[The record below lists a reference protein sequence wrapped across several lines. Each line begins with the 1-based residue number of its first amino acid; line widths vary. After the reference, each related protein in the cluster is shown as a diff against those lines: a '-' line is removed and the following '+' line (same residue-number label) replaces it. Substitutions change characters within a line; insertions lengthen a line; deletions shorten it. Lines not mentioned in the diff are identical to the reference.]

1 MKLKEYKYKIN
12 GIRFTVGVGE
22 VKDNEV
28 YVEVNG
34 TPYHVE
40 LDTSVNA
47 PAPIKQTKLVEQPK
61 SAAAAPRTESGQK
74 VIATPKAE
82 RSGASAVKSPLPGT
96 VMGFTVNVGDTVKS
110 GDTVCILEAMK
121 MENDI
126 HSTKDGVV
134 KEILVRVGDAVPEG
148 GDLMIIE

>member
-12 GIRFTVGVGE
+12 GMRFTVGVGDI
-22 VKDNEV
+22 KDNEV

-40 LDTSVNA
+40 LDKSPA
-47 PAPIKQTKLVEQPK
+47 PATIIERPK
-61 SAAAAPRTESGQK
+61 AAQEAPRTETGERVVAQP
-74 VIATPKAE
+74 VAPKAL
-82 RSGASAVKSPLPGT
+82 STSVKSPLPGT
-96 VMGFTVNVGDTVKS
+96 IMGFKVNVGDKVEM

-126 HSTKDGVV
+126 HSTQQGIV
-134 KEILVRVGDAVPEG
+134 KEILVKVGDAVPEG
-148 GDLMIIE
+148 GDIMIIE

>member
-12 GIRFTVGVGE
+12 GLKFTVGVGD
-22 VKDNEV
+22 VTDNEV

-40 LDTSVNA
+40 LDKTPEKKTS
-47 PAPIKQTKLVEQPK
+47 IVEKPK
-61 SAAAAPRTESGQK
+61 SAAEAPRTESGEK
-74 VIATPKAE
+74 VVAKLVIASKA
-82 RSGASAVKSPLPGT
+82 APVKSPLPGT
-96 VMGFTVNVGDTVKS
+96 IMSFPVKVGDTVKS

-126 HSTKDGVV
+126 HTIKGGVV
-134 KEILVRVGDAVPEG
+134 K
-148 GDLMIIE
+148 

>member
-12 GIRFTVGVGE
+12 GIRFNVGVGE
-22 VKDNEV
+22 MTGNEI

-40 LDTSVNA
+40 LDKSTEKVVSN
-47 PAPIKQTKLVEQPK
+47 VEKPK
-61 SAAAAPRTESGQK
+61 VAEEAPRTESGEK
-74 VIATPKAE
+74 VVAKPVVASKA
-82 RSGASAVKSPLPGT
+82 AAVKSPLPGT
-96 VMGFTVNVGDTVKS
+96 VMKFTVSVGDTVNA

-126 HSTKDGVV
+126 HTVKGGVV
-134 KEILVRVGDAVPEG
+134 KEILCKVGDSVLEG
-148 GDLMIIE
+148 TDLMVIE

>member
-12 GIRFTVGVGE
+12 GMRFTVGVGDI
-22 VKDNEV
+22 KDNEV

-40 LDTSVNA
+40 LDKSPA
-47 PAPIKQTKLVEQPK
+47 PANIIEKPK
-61 SAAAAPRTESGQK
+61 AAMEAPRTETGEK
-74 VIATPKAE
+74 IVAKPVAVKAL
-82 RSGASAVKSPLPGT
+82 STAVKSPLPGT
-96 VMGFTVNVGDTVKS
+96 IMGFTVKVGDKVNM

-126 HSTKDGVV
+126 HSTQEGVV
-134 KEILVRVGDAVPEG
+134 KEILVKVGDAVPEG
-148 GDLMIIE
+148 GDIMIIE

>member
-40 LDTSVNA
+40 LDSLPDKKIASLEKPKPV
-47 PAPIKQTKLVEQPK
+47 VQPGAQPETIEK
-61 SAAAAPRTESGQK
+61 P
-74 VIATPKAE
+74 VIAKPVIASKA
-82 RSGASAVKSPLPGT
+82 AAVKSPLPGT
-96 VMGFTVNVGDTVKS
+96 IMNFKVNVGDTIKA
-110 GDTVCILEAMK
+110 GDTVCVLEAMK

-126 HSTKDGVV
+126 HSVKGGVV
-134 KEILVRVGDAVPEG
+134 KEILCKVGDSVLEG
-148 GDLMIIE
+148 TDLMIVE

>member
-12 GIRFTVGVGE
+12 GMKFTVGVGE

-40 LDTSVNA
+40 LDD
-47 PAPIKQTKLVEQPK
+47 TKMTPK
-61 SAAAAPRTESGQK
+61 KTVLEKPKEAQKAPRTETGEK
-74 VIATPKAE
+74 VITAPKPVKTA
-82 RSGASAVKSPLPGT
+82 ASAVKSPLPGT
-96 VMGFTVNVGDTVKS
+96 IMGFKVNVGDSVKI

-126 HSTKDGVV
+126 HSTKEGVV
-134 KEILVRVGDAVPEG
+134 KEILVNVGDAVPEG
-148 GDLMIIE
+148 CDIMIIE

>member
-12 GIRFTVGVGE
+12 GMRFTVGVGD

-40 LDTSVNA
+40 LDKS
-47 PAPIKQTKLVEQPK
+47 PATPTIIDRPK
-61 SAAAAPRTESGQK
+61 AAQEAPRTETGERVVAK
-74 VIATPKAE
+74 PVAPKAL
-82 RSGASAVKSPLPGT
+82 STAVKSPLPGT
-96 VMGFTVNVGDTVKS
+96 IMGFTVKVGDKVNM

-126 HSTKDGVV
+126 HSTQEGTV
-134 KEILVRVGDAVPEG
+134 KEILVKVGDAVPEG
-148 GDLMIIE
+148 GDIMIIE

>member
-12 GIRFTVGVGE
+12 GIKFTVGIGE

-40 LDTSVNA
+40 LDNSPVKASV
-47 PAPIKQTKLVEQPK
+47 VEKPK
-61 SAAAAPRTESGQK
+61 EAAQAPRTEAGEK
-74 VIATPKAE
+74 VVAKPVIASKA
-82 RSGASAVKSPLPGT
+82 AAVKSPLPGT
-96 VMGFTVNVGDTVKS
+96 IMSFSVKVGDTVKA

-126 HSTKDGVV
+126 HTVKGGTV
-134 KEILVRVGDAVPEG
+134 KEIMCNVGDSVLEG
-148 GDLMIIE
+148 TNLMIIE

>member
-1 MKLKEYKYKIN
+1 M
-12 GIRFTVGVGE
+12 RFTVGIGD

-40 LDTSVNA
+40 LDKSLA
-47 PAPIKQTKLVEQPK
+47 PSKIIEQPK
-61 SAAAAPRTESGQK
+61 AAQAAPRTEAGEK
-74 VIATPKAE
+74 VITAPVAVKSA
-82 RSGASAVKSPLPGT
+82 ASAVKSPLPGT
-96 VMGFTVNVGDTVKS
+96 IMGFKVNVGDTVKN

-126 HSTKDGVV
+126 HSTREGVV
-134 KEILVRVGDAVPEG
+134 KEILVKVGDAVPEG
-148 GDLMIIE
+148 ADIMIIE